1 MGVVNDMD
9 MSSEVATVVW
19 EWVRQA
25 QATWME
31 LLDARRQ
38 RIQGIVSEIQK
49 GQAQGQ
55 TQTQSQ
61 SLIPLWK
68 SPVLADVIA
77 QIPLKVPTQLTAS
90 LSTLFQGD
98 ALPLVWFEGIR
109 LDGRRSARIDLELA
123 KRALEAT
130 RNSITKHQH
139 NRAVTLTAF
148 VSEPDINTCEHV
160 DELETIKNI
169 ENPHQKAQLFRKFIE
184 AYQGKRE
191 GDWIHCVVCKREC
204 VCFHEV
210 MELDSL
216 AQPARM
222 ATLQKQMLVRF
233 GGDRYE
239 GNIVCRNCGQS
250 LQELDFDDSVEFD
263 DNGMPVL
270 TSSVLTKE
278 QESDETRIID
288 VVMDADSNKKDKDG
302 KGGQGVVTTQAI
314 DTIPVFSEPALQNL
328 AIILQTLIEQGGIEL
343 PSEVFRRIVERCN
356 EYVTI
361 RYPRQKLEQTVKM
374 SLQASQKKSSAILGA
389 KAAVAA
395 TATATATAALE
406 TATAKQI
413 EVALSTAR
421 VSGIAALLCIEL
433 QTAVPEIKV
442 RGDLPTSKYFKR
454 TGFPLTL
461 SE

>member
-1 MGVVNDMD
+1 
-9 MSSEVATVVW
+9 
-19 EWVRQA
+19 
-25 QATWME
+25 
-31 LLDARRQ
+31 
-38 RIQGIVSEIQK
+38 
-49 GQAQGQ
+49 
-55 TQTQSQ
+55 
-61 SLIPLWK
+61 
-68 SPVLADVIA
+68 
-77 QIPLKVPTQLTAS
+77 
-90 LSTLFQGD
+90 
-98 ALPLVWFEGIR
+98 

-123 KRALEAT
+123 KQALEAT
-130 RNSITKHQH
+130 RNSVTKHKH
-139 NRAVTLTAF
+139 NRAVTLAAF
-148 VSEPDINTCEHV
+148 VAEPDINTCDHV

-169 ENPHQKAQLFRKFIE
+169 ENSQQRAQLFRKFIE

-222 ATLQKQMLVRF
+222 ATLQKQLLVRF

-250 LQELDFDDSVEFD
+250 LQELDYDDSVEFD

-278 QESDETRIID
+278 QESDDTRIID
-288 VVMDADSNKKDKDG
+288 TVMDADRDRQ
-302 KGGQGVVTTQAI
+302 KGTITTQPI
-314 DTIPVFSEPALQNL
+314 DTVPVFSEPDLQNL

-361 RYPRQKLEQTVKM
+361 RYPRQKLEQTVKQ
-374 SLQASQKKSSAILGA
+374 SLLASQKKSASILGA
-389 KAAVAA
+389 KPGAGAAAA
-395 TATATATAALE
+395 TTTAAS
-406 TATAKQI
+406 AAIGAAAAKQI

-421 VSGIAALLCIEL
+421 VSSLSALLCIEI

-461 SE
+461 SEMESANESPIIHFMSVLVVICTANQNIPPWSFLTWKSDNSDLSKQPAIVKKPILATINDMLGLGVGA